1 MPKLRA
7 NHSLIFAQ
15 NYILFIMQY
24 RPHMLFS
31 SEIGNF
37 DYGED
42 HPMKPERISMVF
54 DLLKGYD
61 ILNKF
66 KLIQA

>member
-1 MPKLRA
+1 
-7 NHSLIFAQ
+7 
-15 NYILFIMQY
+15 MQY

-31 SEIGNF
+31 NEIGNF

-61 ILNKF
+61 ILEKF
-66 KLIQA
+66 KLI